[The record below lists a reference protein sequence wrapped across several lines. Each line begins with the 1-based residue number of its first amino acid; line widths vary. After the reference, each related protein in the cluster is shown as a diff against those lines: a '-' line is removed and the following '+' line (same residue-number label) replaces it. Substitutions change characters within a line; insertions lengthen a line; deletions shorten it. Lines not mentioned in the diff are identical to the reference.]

1 MYAQGRDWLVV
12 ARVYSRHR
20 SEGHR
25 SSRHL
30 LHLPSRLA
38 AAEFG
43 SHLAAEEVEQ
53 VTDDIDSSG
62 AEAEHDI
69 EVFANMNSVIS
80 LADSMVAEDQVGE
93 ACRMRNTLDTMYPD
107 AVALAS

>member
-1 MYAQGRDWLVV
+1 M

-25 SSRHL
+25 SSRYL

-43 SHLAAEEVEQ
+43 SHLAAEKMEQ
-53 VTDDIDSSG
+53 VTDDMDSSG

-69 EVFANMNSVIS
+69 KVFANMDSVIL
-80 LADSMVAEDQVGE
+80 LADSMVAED
-93 ACRMRNTLDTMYPD
+93 
-107 AVALAS
+107 